1 MISGL
6 NSCSPFCKTCC
17 SEDVSTHL
25 KMCLPQLRCVY
36 RRPSAA
42 PAFVPAL
49 ATEESTK
56 KGERKRGEGRRKQD
70 ARNKKKEEGAKR
82 QEEGGGEEDEDEKQM
97 I

>member
-6 NSCSPFCKTCC
+6 NACSPFWKTCC

-49 ATEESTK
+49 APASLLLLFLLLLLLLL
-56 KGERKRGEGRRKQD
+56 RRVLLPLLP
-70 ARNKKKEEGAKR
+70 
-82 QEEGGGEEDEDEKQM
+82 M
-97 I
+97 LLLLLFLLLLLLL